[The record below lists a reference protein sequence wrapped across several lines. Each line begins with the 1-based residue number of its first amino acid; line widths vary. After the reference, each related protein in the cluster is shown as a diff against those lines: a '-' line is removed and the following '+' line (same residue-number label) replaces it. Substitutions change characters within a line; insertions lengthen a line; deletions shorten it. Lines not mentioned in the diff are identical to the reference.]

1 MRGEMSAIA
10 EGAVAPRREIA
21 DDLAQNCQ
29 RTISAFDYGEHLSG
43 VSLDG
48 ATSFVKPLK

>member
-29 RTISAFDYGEHLSG
+29 GQLALLIMASILVVFLSMVLHL
-43 VSLDG
+43 L
-48 ATSFVKPLK
+48 